1 MENNSSSP
9 RVATGTAGLDDI
21 LNGGLPSNHV
31 YLLEGDPGTGKTTL
45 AMQFL
50 MEGVRAGER
59 SMYVSLSET
68 ERELRA
74 VADSHGWDIT
84 GIDIFELPA
93 GYAKPDDQYTV
104 FHASEVELADI
115 TKAILERVEETEP
128 QRVVLDS
135 LSEVRLLAGDALRY
149 RRQILSLKQFF
160 AGRNCT
166 VLLLEDR
173 TATKRDL
180 DVASIA
186 HGVVSLE
193 QLTRQYGGERR
204 RMRIAKMRGLA
215 FRGGFHDYA
224 ILTGGLRI
232 YPRLVAAEH
241 RNGHNSGV
249 TESGIPALDSLLGG
263 GIERGTSTLILGPAG
278 CGKSTIACRYVAA
291 AAERGERGSIYTFDE
306 NPPTLL
312 HRAEALGANL
322 YPHIE
327 TGLVKVQQ
335 VDPAELAPGEFV
347 YRVRQDVEEKNVSII
362 VIDSVNGFMNA
373 MPGEETLAMQ
383 LHELL
388 SFLNQRGVVSLMV
401 MAQYGILGQGMVT
414 PADISYLADIVVLLR
429 YFEAQ
434 GAVRQAIS
442 VVKKRSG
449 SHERHIREFQLRP
462 GAICV
467 GPPLSEFH
475 GILTGTPQYVG
486 SIDPL
491 MRSGAQGES

>member
-1 MENNSSSP
+1 MENNSSPP
-9 RVATGTAGLDDI
+9 RVATGTPGLDEV
-21 LNGGLPSNHV
+21 LNGGLPSGHL
-31 YLLEGDPGTGKTTL
+31 YLLEGEPGTGKTTL

-74 VADSHGWDIT
+74 VAESHGWDLT
-84 GIDIFELPA
+84 GVDIFELPA
-93 GYAKPDDQYTV
+93 GYTKPDEQYTV

-160 AGRNCT
+160 ADRNCT

-180 DVASIA
+180 DVASIS

-193 QLTRQYGGERR
+193 QLTRQYGAERR
-204 RMRIAKMRGLA
+204 RIRIAKMRGLA

-241 RNGHNSGV
+241 RNGHK
-249 TESGIPALDSLLGG
+249 SGIAQSGIAALDTLLGG
-263 GIERGTSTLILGPAG
+263 GIEFGTSTLILGPAG

-291 AAERGERGSIYTFDE
+291 AAERGERGAIYTFDE

-312 HRAEALGANL
+312 QRAAAIGANL
-322 YPHIE
+322 YPHVE
-327 TGLVKVQQ
+327 SGRVKVQQ
-335 VDPAELAPGEFV
+335 VDPAELTPGEFI
-347 YRVRQDVEEKNVSII
+347 YRVRQEVEENKASII

-401 MAQYGILGQGMVT
+401 MAQYGILGHGMVT

-449 SHERHIREFQLRP
+449 SHERLIREFQLRP
-462 GAICV
+462 GEICV

-486 SIDPL
+486 SLDPL
-491 MRSGAQGES
+491 MRSGAPSES